1 MNKNAIVVE
10 NYVDPH
16 CHRHLH
22 LMANSS
28 DALPFVEKGII
39 TQEAGVWH
47 LRAEYPYRGV
57 LDVECVGNHKKFR
70 RLVVHSLDGC
80 GSVRDAI
87 HAAFTFFWATFRF
100 QPGYVF
106 MKKLPSGVENGQDFE
121 GMVLVEA
128 DWMLERC
135 VAVGG
140 RQ

>member
-1 MNKNAIVVE
+1 MPNDVVVVE
-10 NYVDPH
+10 NYVDH
-16 CHRHLH
+16 QCIRHLH
-22 LMANSS
+22 LMSNTPIPNPSPKMGEGR
-28 DALPFVEKGII
+28 L
-39 TQEAGVWH
+39 EAGVWH
-47 LRAEYPYRGV
+47 YRAEYPYRGV

-70 RLVVHSLDGC
+70 RLVVHSLEGC

-87 HAAFTFFWATFRF
+87 HAAFTFFWATFGF

-106 MKKLPSGVENGQDFE
+106 MKKLPNGVENGQDFE
-121 GMVLVEA
+121 EMVLLEA